1 MRSDALNIR
10 TRPPGRVSCVWRAQL
25 GYTIVELVVVM
36 VLLGILAASAMPRF
50 FAASRFEEMG
60 FADSSAGALRFAQ
73 KLALSSGCDTGFSI
87 GPTGYALLLRATRC
101 DAGDFTRA
109 VMRPGGAAWEEAAP
123 AGVSVGSLAVF
134 FDAQGRPF
142 DTATGKRL
150 DAVITYMVGSRTL
163 AIEPETGF
171 VH

>member
-1 MRSDALNIR
+1 MRSNVVNNT
-10 TRPPGRVSCVWRAQL
+10 TRPPGRVLFVRRAQL

-73 KLALSSGCDTGFSI
+73 KLALSSGCDTGFSV
-87 GPTGYALLLRATRC
+87 GPAGYALWQRATAC
-101 DAGDFTRA
+101 DVGAFTRA

-123 AGVSVGSLAVF
+123 AGVSVGPLAVF

-142 DTATGKRL
+142 DTATGEQL
-150 DAVITYMVGSRTL
+150 VAVASYTVGSRTL